1 MLTALVISQSPPSL
15 VCSGTTWYQKNYWN
29 NFIIMWRGKQ
39 TSRRDKKEKKGG
51 AVVHAI
57 IVSGFLVCL
66 LGLIALVIGHNTE
79 HSGNISIVH
88 GVLSLDKWEKF
99 SL

>member
-1 MLTALVISQSPPSL
+1 MVPL
-15 VCSGTTWYQKNYWN
+15 GTRR
-29 NFIIMWRGKQ
+29 IIEIILLSCGGEKRLLGV
-39 TSRRDKKEKKGG
+39 TKKRKKVGT
-51 AVVHAI
+51 VVHAI

-88 GVLSLDKWEKF
+88 GVLSLDK
-99 SL
+99 

>member
-1 MLTALVISQSPPSL
+1 MVPL
-15 VCSGTTWYQKNYWN
+15 GTRR
-29 NFIIMWRGKQ
+29 IIEIILLSCGGEK

-79 HSGNISIVH
+79 HS
-88 GVLSLDKWEKF
+88 
-99 SL
+99 